1 MICPT
6 SHLAIALT
14 LLATVASVLANDP
27 VNGFDALLVEGGLS
41 YTPTPGFNDAPVVP
55 DYVMPY
61 EKRLLSDDGQLEV
74 RYAIRPLG
82 RIEIAYDDPHSSAP
96 RPNDLFEMLF
106 RTLSETM
113 AGKAHVF
120 SRTYLAADARKAF
133 NAGWASIGVFDVL
146 PDISQRFRQAMLI
159 AIHQNDKA
167 DAYILLLTN
176 DLAANK
182 ERIQQVRGSLRFSR
196 FDKGI
201 NMPPSPEALK
211 KLPMIPET
219 KSLSGL
225 GDRREHGGKAQ

>member
-1 MICPT
+1 MRRLPSRYAIMLVA
-6 SHLAIALT
+6 LASLPPS
-14 LLATVASVLANDP
+14 LFANDAT
-27 VNGFDALLVEGGLS
+27 NSFDALLVEGGLS
-41 YTPTPGFNDAPVVP
+41 YTPTPGFNEAPIEP

-82 RIEIAYDDPHSSAP
+82 RIEIAYEDPHSSAP

-120 SRTYLAADARKAF
+120 SRAYLAADARKEF
-133 NAGWASIGVFDVL
+133 NAGWAAIGVFDVL
-146 PDISQRFRQAMLI
+146 PDISKAFRQAMLI

-182 ERIQQVRGSLRFSR
+182 ERIKQVRGSLGFSR
-196 FDKGI
+196 FDKPI
-201 NMPPSPEALK
+201 NMPPSPEELK
-211 KLPMIPET
+211 KLPMIPE
-219 KSLSGL
+219 
-225 GDRREHGGKAQ
+225 RE